1 MKFRTLLLAAAV
13 VVGGAL
19 HAHAAERLAYE
30 AGAFR
35 AALESGKPVLV
46 HVTAPWCV
54 ECKLRKPIVAALA
67 QEARFHGL
75 TIIDVDFD
83 TQKDALR
90 ALNVQTQSTLIL
102 FRGKAEVVR
111 ATGIT
116 RREAIEALMGKA
128 L

>member
-1 MKFRTLLLAAAV
+1 MMLRSLLLSAAALMA
-13 VVGGAL
+13 GAL
-19 HAHAAERLAYE
+19 HAHASQRLAYE

-35 AALESGKPVLV
+35 AAVESGKPVLV
-46 HVTAPWCV
+46 HVTAPWCG
-54 ECKLRKPIVAALA
+54 ECKLQRPIVATLA
-67 QEARFHGL
+67 QEARFDDL
-75 TIIDVDFD
+75 SIIDVDFD

-90 ALNVQTQSTLIL
+90 VLNVQKQSTLIL

-116 RREAIEALMGKA
+116 RRDAIESLMNKA